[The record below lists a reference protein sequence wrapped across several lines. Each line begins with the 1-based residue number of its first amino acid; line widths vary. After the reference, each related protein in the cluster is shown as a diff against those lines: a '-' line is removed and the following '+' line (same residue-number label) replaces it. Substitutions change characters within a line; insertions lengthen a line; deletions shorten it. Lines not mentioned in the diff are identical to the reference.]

1 MPFNLSDWSEP
12 ISVAQRVSSADVAWL
27 ENAVE
32 VGMITVREARQ
43 LMQGV
48 VMDPAIPIQAS
59 MVVDP
64 DAGIVAQLRL
74 LTPWQTWVATRE
86 GEFWLF
92 VNFVTLEQGY
102 RHAYVAKERGG
113 KTVEIPVASIIDVVE

>member
-1 MPFNLSDWSEP
+1 MPIKLPNWTEREL
-12 ISVAQRVSSADVAWL
+12 IASVRETRDLEWL

-32 VGMITVREARQ
+32 AGLLTVRDARRY
-43 LMQGV
+43 MEGI
-48 VMDPAIPIQAS
+48 VMDSPAQAS

-74 LTPWQTWVATRE
+74 LTPWETWVATRE